1 MYGFVLMSSS
11 AVAVGTRGW
20 LVQRPEGRVTR
31 EELLYLL
38 VVILVGLVMMLWF
51 LWDVATYCWRRRGLG
66 SREPLL
72 GLETGVGDLERGEKS
87 VIVGETD

>member
-1 MYGFVLMSSS
+1 MFGFVLMSSS
-11 AVAVGTRGW
+11 VAGVGMDRW
-20 LVQRPEGRVTR
+20 LVQGPEGRDTR

-38 VVILVGLVMMLWF
+38 VVVLVGLVMMLWF
-51 LWDVATYCWRRRGLG
+51 LWDVATYYWRRRGLG

-72 GLETGVGDLERGEKS
+72 GLERGVGDLERGEKS